1 MVTTFT
7 SVVGDDWRQEA
18 EALRLQEM
26 DDPKRVLQRRNVSQ
40 IRPDSAKASNCR
52 STGRFLGVAV
62 VGLLVALGR
71 ERKTLSG
78 SYGPLKH
85 IRSLLGG
92 FLSSVVGSKKSS
104 NQDWKKQKPSVMA
117 AEAAEA
123 RHGGKKKKNK
133 KKKKRSH

>member
-92 FLSSVVGSKKSS
+92 FISSVGSKKSS

-117 AEAAEA
+117 ADAAEA

>member
-40 IRPDSAKASNCR
+40 IRPDTAKASNCR

-92 FLSSVVGSKKSS
+92 FISSVGSKESS